1 MQRIDGWRHVY
12 RRSNGALYY
21 VRRPPNDIVDALPT
35 KQFRRSLKLRDERAP
50 AFKAAYDIV
59 HNEVEACISKLRT
72 GMSAPMAQRD
82 YVRAVARTQKLGF
95 DFRPMDALAD
105 DRADISELVDR
116 LIAVEAKIGDPG
128 SDDVDAILGAVAKPS
143 YSLSDALQ
151 IFVDLNKP
159 ELRGKNEGQ
168 RRRWR
173 NPLELAVRN
182 FTDIVGSKPL
192 SEITRDDALA
202 FRAWWVDERTGARVN
217 EITGLSRIIHKAS

>member
-1 MQRIDGWRHVY
+1 MGQVE
-12 RRSNGALYY
+12 
-21 VRRPPNDIVDALPT
+21 T
-35 KQFRRSLKLRDERAP
+35 K
-50 AFKAAYDIV
+50 
-59 HNEVEACISKLRT
+59 C
-72 GMSAPMAQRD
+72 
-82 YVRAVARTQKLGF
+82 
-95 DFRPMDALAD
+95 LAD
-105 DRADISELVDR
+105 DRTNVSELVDR

-128 SDDVDAILGAVAKPS
+128 SKDVDAVLGAIAKPS

-192 SEITRDDALA
+192 SEIARDDALA
-202 FRAWWVDERTGARVN
+202 FRAWWVDERIGRDIVSANTANKNLMALRESG
-217 EITGLSRIIHKAS
+217 